1 MPAYLG
7 HDVTLICN
15 VSSTYP
21 PVASVTWE
29 FNGARIDTQSGG
41 RYQGGNITTPSLLI
55 INLQSTDLGSYSC
68 FVTNLYSSNNVTVQL
83 ITMSS
88 GKNQ

>member
-1 MPAYLG
+1 M
-7 HDVTLICN
+7 CN

-41 RYQGGNITTPSLLI
+41 QYQGGNITAPSLLI
-55 INLQSTDLGSYSC
+55 INLQSTDLGSYTC